1 MTKVTRSLIVLC
13 VLGMPVAASATGGY
27 WGIGLSGVRSE
38 DELGDAIE
46 PRNLYAQ
53 FGHDF
58 TDHVGM
64 EAQTSITLAD
74 DEFEGIDWSAALVGL
89 YVKGTLPVSESVKL
103 SVLGGY
109 ASVDLAADVGF
120 GYVSTD
126 ESGPSYGFG
135 ADFGIT
141 GGIDLSVRYM
151 RYLEE
156 DGLFSEV
163 TGLNVALQW
172 SY

>member
-1 MTKVTRSLIVLC
+1 MTMITRSLIVLC
-13 VLGMPVAASATGGY
+13 LLGMPVGTNAMGGY
-27 WGIGLSGVRSE
+27 WGIGLSDVRSE
-38 DELGDAIE
+38 DELGDSIE
-46 PRNLYAQ
+46 PRNLYAH

-74 DEFEGIDWSAALVGL
+74 DEFGGIDWSAAVVGL
-89 YVKGTLPVSESVKL
+89 YAKGTLPVSESVRL

-126 ESGPSYGFG
+126 ESGPSYGLG

-141 GGIDLSVRYM
+141 GGMGLSIRYM

-156 DGLFSEV
+156 GGLFSEV